1 MVTGATAFPCGHDTP
16 QARGRRSRPREYA
29 VGTDRDSTC
38 PYPREADTVFRRR
51 QQPDDAVPDEESSD
65 PLEGKGR
72 PTPKRRDAEAERRA
86 RLKPP
91 RDRREASQR
100 MKERRRS
107 ERVKMQEALRSGDE
121 RHLPARDRGPV
132 RRFCRDFVD
141 ARWNVAEWLLP
152 LLLIILILSFLGAGS
167 SAAAWLQV
175 VVWSAT
181 IVGTLFDTLTLIWR
195 TRRELR
201 RRFPDENR
209 RGAVTYA
216 VLRSSQLR
224 RLRLPKPQVKRG
236 QNLPDRY

>member
-1 MVTGATAFPCGHDTP
+1 
-16 QARGRRSRPREYA
+16 
-29 VGTDRDSTC
+29 
-38 PYPREADTVFRRR
+38 VFRRR
-51 QQPDDAVPDEESSD
+51 HQPDDDPALEEESA
-65 PLEGKGR
+65 PIEGKGR
-72 PTPKRRDAEAERRA
+72 PTPKRRDAEADRRA

-100 MKERRRS
+100 MREQRRTQRG
-107 ERVKMQEALRSGDE
+107 KMQEALRSGDE

-152 LLLIILILSFLGAGS
+152 LLLLILVLSFLGAGS
-167 SAAAWLQV
+167 DFAAWLQV
-175 VVWSAT
+175 VVWSGT
-181 IVGTLFDTLTLIWR
+181 IVGTVADTLVLIWR
-195 TRRELR
+195 TRRELA

-209 RGAVTYA
+209 RGAVAYA

-236 QNLPDRY
+236 ATLPDRY

>member
-1 MVTGATAFPCGHDTP
+1 L
-16 QARGRRSRPREYA
+16 
-29 VGTDRDSTC
+29 GTTD
-38 PYPREADTVFRRR
+38 PVHREADTVFRRR
-51 QQPDDAVPDEESSD
+51 NEPADATPSEEPAESTD
-65 PLEGKGR
+65 GKGR
-72 PTPKRRDAEAERRA
+72 PTPTRKEAEAARRA

-91 RDRREASQR
+91 RDRREASRQMR
-100 MKERRRS
+100 ERRRS
-107 ERVKMQEALRSGDE
+107 ERMKMQDALRSGDE

-152 LLLIILILSFLGAGS
+152 LLLIILFLSFLGAGS
-167 SAAAWLQV
+167 PFAAWLQV

-181 IVGTLFDTLTLIWR
+181 IVGTVFDTLLLIWR

-209 RGAVTYA
+209 RGAVAYA

-224 RLRLPKPQVKRG
+224 RLRLPKPQVGRG
-236 QNLPDRY
+236 AKLPERY